1 MRRFITIPF
10 VIAAAGLLVS
20 ITVFAIAAGFCGFAA
35 DGLIGRQPR

>member
-1 MRRFITIPF
+1 MRRLVAIPF

-35 DGLIGRQPR
+35 DGLTGHQSR